1 MLRLGHVTNKI
12 WLLIA
17 STLFSLPVLAEEGAS
32 KYNLPEP
39 AATITKEIYD
49 LHMLTASVATAI
61 MIIVTGIIIYT
72 LIKFRKSAGYE
83 ADLEF
88 NNSWFG
94 RWSWVLV
101 PAIVLGI
108 DFSVAGPAAKV
119 LAKVESYDEADV
131 TVKVIGSQWKW
142 TYEYL
147 EDGKNEG
154 VKIVSNRVGPVA
166 EIGEPVTQ
174 GDLHLRDVDN
184 RLVLP
189 TGKRI
194 RFLHTASDVLHAWW
208 VPAIAY
214 KKDSIPGYINET
226 WTVIEKEGTYRGQ
239 CAENC
244 GTGHAYMPI
253 VVDVVSPQ
261 KFDEW
266 MDGQKVAMAA
276 AAAEATSDKTWTLA
290 ELMERGE
297 KVYAANCTACHQATG
312 TGIPNVFPALKGSQM
327 ATADL
332 PAHLDMVI
340 HGSKVNPVMA
350 AWGKQLNDLELAA
363 VITYER
369 NAWGNDTGDVVQPA
383 DVKAAR

>member
-1 MLRLGHVTNKI
+1 MFQTRHIFNKI
-12 WLLIA
+12 GLMIA
-17 STLFSLPVLAEEGAS
+17 SSLFSLPALALGEGDS
-32 KYNLPEP
+32 KYNLPLP
-39 AATITKEIYD
+39 AATITREIYD
-49 LHMLTASVATAI
+49 LHMLTATVATVI
-61 MIIVTGIIIYT
+61 MIIVTAIIVYS

-83 ADLEF
+83 ADQEF

-108 DFSVAGPAAKV
+108 DFSIAGPATKV
-119 LAKVESYDEADV
+119 LAKVETYDDADV

-142 TYEYL
+142 TYEYMG
-147 EDGKNEG
+147 EHDG
-154 VKIVSNRVGPVA
+154 VKIVSNLKGA
-166 EIGEPVTQ
+166 SQEIGAPVEA
-174 GDLHLRDVDN
+174 GNLHLRDVDN

-194 RFLHTASDVLHAWW
+194 RFLHTATDVLHAWW

-226 WTVIEKEGTYRGQ
+226 WTYIEKEGTYRGQ

-253 VVDVVSPQ
+253 VVDVVSAEA
-261 KFDEW
+261 FDEW
-266 MDGQKVAMAA
+266 IKGQKIEMAA
-276 AAAEATSDKTWTLA
+276 AAAEAASAGDKNWNLA

-312 TGIPNVFPALKGSQM
+312 TGIPNVFPGLKGSKMVKEDM
-327 ATADL
+327 A
-332 PAHLDMVI
+332 AHLDMVI
-340 HGSKVNPVMA
+340 NGSKTNPVMA

-363 VITYER
+363 VIT
-369 NAWGNDTGDVVQPA
+369 
-383 DVKAAR
+383 

>member
-1 MLRLGHVTNKI
+1 MFNSGHIFNKPS
-12 WLLIA
+12 LLIA
-17 STLFSLPVLAEEGAS
+17 STLLPLTALAEEPA
-32 KYNLPEP
+32 KYNLPQP
-39 AATITKEIYD
+39 AATITREIYD
-49 LHMLTASVATAI
+49 LHMMTATVATII
-61 MIIVTGIIIYT
+61 MIIVTAIIIYS
-72 LIKFRKSAGYE
+72 LVKFRKSAGYQP
-83 ADLEF
+83 DMEF

-108 DFSVAGPAAKV
+108 DFSVAGPAARV
-119 LAKVESYDEADV
+119 LAEVETYDDADV

-142 TYEYL
+142 TYEYM
-147 EDGKNEG
+147 DDG
-154 VKIVSNRVGPVA
+154 VKVVSNLKGSTQ
-166 EIGEPVTQ
+166 EIGAPVTN

-184 RLVLP
+184 PLVLP
-189 TGKRI
+189 SGQRI

-253 VVDVVSPQ
+253 VVDVVSPE
-261 KFDEW
+261 KYDEW
-266 MDGQKVAMAA
+266 MNGQKVAMAA
-276 AAAEATSDKTWTLA
+276 AAAEAASDKEWTLA

-297 KVYAANCTACHQATG
+297 KVYNTNCVACHQATG
-312 TGIPNVFPALKGSQM
+312 MGIPNVFPALKGSKM
-327 ATADL
+327 ALEDM
-332 PAHLDMVI
+332 PAHMDIVI
-340 HGSKVNPVMA
+340 HGSKTNTAMA

-369 NAWGNDTGDVVQPA
+369 NAWGNNTGDVLQPA

>member
-1 MLRLGHVTNKI
+1 MFQSRHIFNKW

-17 STLFSLPVLAEEGAS
+17 STLFSVPALAEEFA
-32 KYNLPEP
+32 KYNLPTP
-39 AATITKEIYD
+39 AATITQEIFD
-49 LHMLTASVATAI
+49 LHTLTATVATVI
-61 MIIVTGIIIYT
+61 MIIVTGIIVYA
-72 LIKFRKSAGYE
+72 LVKFRKSAGYE
-83 ADLEF
+83 ADQNF
-88 NNSWFG
+88 NESWFG

-119 LAKVESYDEADV
+119 LAEVETYDDADV
-131 TVKVIGSQWKW
+131 TVKVVGSQWKW
-142 TYEYL
+142 TYEYM
-147 EDGKNEG
+147 DDG
-154 VKIVSNRVGPVA
+154 VKIVSNLNKNVP
-166 EIGEPVTQ
+166 ETDI
-174 GDLHLRDVDN
+174 LHLRDVDN

-194 RFLHTASDVLHAWW
+194 RFLHTATDVLHAWW

-253 VVDVVSPQ
+253 VVDAVSPA
-261 KFDEW
+261 KYDEW
-266 MDGQKVAMAA
+266 MNGQKVAMAA
-276 AAAEATSDKTWTLA
+276 AAAEANADKTWSLA

-297 KVYAANCTACHQATG
+297 KVYNANCVACHQATG
-312 TGIPNVFPALKGSQM
+312 MGIPNVFPALKGSKM
-327 ATADL
+327 ALEDM
-332 PAHLDMVI
+332 PAHMDMVI
-340 HGSKVNPVMA
+340 HGSKKNPVMA

>member
-1 MLRLGHVTNKI
+1 MFQLGRIANKSG
-12 WLLIA
+12 LLIA
-17 STLFSLPVLAEEGAS
+17 STLFSLPVLAADEGDN

-39 AATITKEIYD
+39 AATITREIYD
-49 LHMLTASVATAI
+49 LHMLTAAVATAI
-61 MIIVTGIIIYT
+61 MIIVTGIIVYAVF
-72 LIKFRKSAGYE
+72 KFRKSTGYE
-83 ADLEF
+83 ADQDF

-108 DFSVAGPAAKV
+108 DFSIAGPAAKV
-119 LAKVESYDEADV
+119 LANVETYDDAEV
-131 TVKVIGSQWKW
+131 TVKVTGSQWKW

-147 EDGKNEG
+147 DDG
-154 VKIVSNRVGPVA
+154 VKIVSNLKGA
-166 EIGEPVTQ
+166 SQEIGAPVQ
-174 GDLHLRDVDN
+174 GGDLHLRDVDN

-194 RFLHTASDVLHAWW
+194 RFLHTATDVLHAWW

-226 WTVIEKEGTYRGQ
+226 WTLIEKEGTYRGQ

-253 VVDVVSPQ
+253 VVDVVSPE
-261 KFDEW
+261 KYDEW
-266 MDGQKVAMAA
+266 MSGQKVAMAT
-276 AAAEATSDKTWTLA
+276 AAAEAVSDKTWTLA

-312 TGIPNVFPALKGSQM
+312 LGIPNVFPALKDSKMVKEDM
-327 ATADL
+327 A
-332 PAHLDMVI
+332 AHLDMVI
-340 HGSKVNPVMA
+340 NGSKTNPVMA
-350 AWGKQLNDLELAA
+350 SWGKQLNDLEMAA

-383 DVKAAR
+383 DIKAAR